1 MNPVA
6 HHVFMHRIDSKS
18 DVDVQKVPCSNLHFY
33 SLLLPGLHLRRDWLT
48 RLVLHKCWPES
59 SCQSYW
65 LTGEQNWRANLE
77 YRPTHRRATHSS
89 RGHSHKL
96 GVRTQTHTQLN
107 LGVQKVRDSLKSLLK
122 RPKEAHLHACDDNK
136 KSADFTEQKAKKT
149 NKMQHKNIVTH
160 AQPFFIIAIHFS
172 LQFLGCQ

>member
-77 YRPTHRRATHSS
+77 YRPGLRTAAETIHISWECAHR
-89 RGHSHKL
+89 
-96 GVRTQTHTQLN
+96 HTQLN

-136 KSADFTEQKAKKT
+136 KSAEFTEQKAKKQ
-149 NKMQHKNIVTH
+149 NKMKHKNIVTH